1 MRYENNEMNQ
11 KIPKDLSP
19 KELHK
24 WLEKDVLQPIIIDV
38 REEEELEMAKFP
50 STTFN
55 LPLSKFQNWV
65 HTFSQEISIDQPVVV
80 ICHSGFRSWN
90 FGTWLIEQDN
100 RYEVWNLVGGID
112 AWSLEIDQ
120 SIPRY

>member
-11 KIPKDLSP
+11 KIPKNLSP
-19 KELHK
+19 KELHQ

-65 HTFSQEISIDQPVVV
+65 HTLSKEISIEFGECSVFFLF
-80 ICHSGFRSWN
+80 IFCHSQTFS
-90 FGTWLIEQDN
+90 EK
-100 RYEVWNLVGGID
+100 
-112 AWSLEIDQ
+112 
-120 SIPRY
+120 

>member
-55 LPLSKFQNWV
+55 LPLSKFQI
-65 HTFSQEISIDQPVVV
+65 TIIV
-80 ICHSGFRSWN
+80 IAKSNSPPHHWYLQNSTNHF
-90 FGTWLIEQDN
+90 
-100 RYEVWNLVGGID
+100 
-112 AWSLEIDQ
+112 
-120 SIPRY
+120 